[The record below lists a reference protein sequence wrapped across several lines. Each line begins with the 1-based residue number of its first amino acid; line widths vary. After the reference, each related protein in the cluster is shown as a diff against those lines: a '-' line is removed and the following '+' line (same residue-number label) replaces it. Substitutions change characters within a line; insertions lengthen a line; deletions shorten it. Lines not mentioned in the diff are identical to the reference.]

1 MRTRTSTGTPIK
13 LPSRYQQ
20 PGTDDKG
27 KPVPKAKA
35 KRRARPKPKAR
46 CLPNT
51 KRVRSTSS
59 RSDPKGNSS
68 ANPTLNV
75 DMEAF
80 PYGPLS
86 GLGLNSPPE
95 TRMYPSEE
103 SNGGLSTRPLPAD
116 IEDPIDDK
124 FSDDSHARSGG
135 TEIVVL
141 PPIPSSSSRQP
152 PQNTNK
158 IDQNPMICNDTNEGF
173 SGRRCGEM
181 VVMDGSDQD
190 EILKYLSSLTE
201 EELERLLDPEMLPMD
216 ASRGRPTRGESG
228 SSTAEAACQDAGEV
242 EAGPESASHHY
253 CIPRNI
259 AHQILHDIARLL
271 SQGRI
276 PTNEVNELLLPP
288 AGQDHAA
295 ADEDDGSAESVG
307 EGEPGA
313 VKRGRGDAIAWKREK
328 VFDNED
334 DADAWLETHSYG
346 LQRSNYTKKYGF
358 KRYYYCR
365 DCGKPGNH
373 REEST
378 TSVMAGGN
386 PVGHQIYLHYET
398 TSSRVVMFSNDGTH
412 VHDEDAK
419 KRGLAEEV
427 KEFIERKVGEGVV
440 DLPTIWDKIL
450 RRINKGKIQQE
461 NRPKDK
467 RQVKNYLARVKKATN
482 GGSMAITMSD
492 LISMTE
498 EHSQLPG
505 DQEPDKAF
513 VVHRRFVD
521 GSFQAIFSTR
531 RCVEASRKAVMMST
545 DATYKGNFH
554 GCPVLT
560 LAMVDYHNHI
570 FPIALAICGNE
581 KIDDYRELFLSMD
594 VGAAKMGLPSHS
606 PRFIMADGAPAITRA
621 AGQVFPAAGRA
632 MCWYHMKKNV
642 ETFMRGLK
650 MEERDE
656 NTIMRDLS
664 YVQLATSQKAFF
676 EMFRLFAA
684 QHEPRH
690 PELLK
695 YIRESWVQNP
705 PYNTWW
711 EGFAPGYYPLIM
723 GWNP

>member
-1 MRTRTSTGTPIK
+1 
-13 LPSRYQQ
+13 
-20 PGTDDKG
+20 
-27 KPVPKAKA
+27 
-35 KRRARPKPKAR
+35 
-46 CLPNT
+46 
-51 KRVRSTSS
+51 
-59 RSDPKGNSS
+59 
-68 ANPTLNV
+68 
-75 DMEAF
+75 
-80 PYGPLS
+80 
-86 GLGLNSPPE
+86 
-95 TRMYPSEE
+95 
-103 SNGGLSTRPLPAD
+103 
-116 IEDPIDDK
+116 
-124 FSDDSHARSGG
+124 
-135 TEIVVL
+135 
-141 PPIPSSSSRQP
+141 
-152 PQNTNK
+152 
-158 IDQNPMICNDTNEGF
+158 
-173 SGRRCGEM
+173 M

-216 ASRGRPTRGESG
+216 ASRGGRPTRGESG
-228 SSTAEAACQDAGEV
+228 SSTAEAACQDAGE
-242 EAGPESASHHY
+242 
-253 CIPRNI
+253 
-259 AHQILHDIARLL
+259 ILHDIARLL

-386 PVGHQIYLHYET
+386 P
-398 TSSRVVMFSNDGTH
+398 
-412 VHDEDAK
+412 DAK

-467 RQVKNYLARVKKATN
+467 RQ
-482 GGSMAITMSD
+482 
-492 LISMTE
+492 
-498 EHSQLPG
+498 
-505 DQEPDKAF
+505 
-513 VVHRRFVD
+513 VHRRFVD

-621 AGQVFPAAGRA
+621 AGKSSQLPGGPCAG
-632 MCWYHMKKNV
+632 
-642 ETFMRGLK
+642 
-650 MEERDE
+650 
-656 NTIMRDLS
+656 TI
-664 YVQLATSQKAFF
+664 
-676 EMFRLFAA
+676 
-684 QHEPRH
+684 
-690 PELLK
+690 
-695 YIRESWVQNP
+695 
-705 PYNTWW
+705 
-711 EGFAPGYYPLIM
+711 
-723 GWNP
+723 

>member
-1 MRTRTSTGTPIK
+1 MRTRKSTGTPIK

-35 KRRARPKPKAR
+35 KRRARPKPKAK

-75 DMEAF
+75 GMEAF

-103 SNGGLSTRPLPAD
+103 SNGGFSTRPLPAD

-124 FSDDSHARSGG
+124 FSDNSDARSGG

-141 PPIPSSSSRQP
+141 PSIPSSSSRQP

-158 IDQNPMICNDTNEGF
+158 IDQNPMICNDMNEGF

-201 EELERLLDPEMLPMD
+201 EELEMLLDPEMLPMD
-216 ASRGRPTRGESG
+216 ASRGRPTRGESV
-228 SSTAEAACQDAGEV
+228 SSTAEAARQDAGEV
-242 EAGPESASHHY
+242 KAGPESASHHY
-253 CIPRNI
+253 CVPRNI

-295 ADEDDGSAESVG
+295 ADEDDSSAESVG
-307 EGEPGA
+307 EGEHGA
-313 VKRGRGDAIAWKREK
+313 VKRGRGDAIAWNREK

-346 LQRSNYTKKYGF
+346 LQRTNYTKKYGF

-365 DCGKPGNH
+365 DCGKPANH

-412 VHDEDAK
+412 LHDEDAK

-461 NRPKDK
+461 DRPKDK

-482 GGSMAITMSD
+482 GGSMVITMSD

-513 VVHRRFVD
+513 VVTF
-521 GSFQAIFSTR
+521 
-531 RCVEASRKAVMMST
+531 
-545 DATYKGNFH
+545 Y
-554 GCPVLT
+554 VLKDT
-560 LAMVDYHNHI
+560 QQ
-570 FPIALAICGNE
+570 
-581 KIDDYRELFLSMD
+581 R
-594 VGAAKMGLPSHS
+594 
-606 PRFIMADGAPAITRA
+606 
-621 AGQVFPAAGRA
+621 Q
-632 MCWYHMKKNV
+632 
-642 ETFMRGLK
+642 
-650 MEERDE
+650 
-656 NTIMRDLS
+656 
-664 YVQLATSQKAFF
+664 
-676 EMFRLFAA
+676 
-684 QHEPRH
+684 
-690 PELLK
+690 
-695 YIRESWVQNP
+695 
-705 PYNTWW
+705 
-711 EGFAPGYYPLIM
+711 
-723 GWNP
+723 